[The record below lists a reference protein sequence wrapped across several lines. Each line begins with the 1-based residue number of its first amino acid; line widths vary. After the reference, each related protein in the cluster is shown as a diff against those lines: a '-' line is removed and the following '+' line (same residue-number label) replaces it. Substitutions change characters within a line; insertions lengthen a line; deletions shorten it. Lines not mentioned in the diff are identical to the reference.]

1 LFAYFRETPAK
12 DYSFFCFY
20 QYRQKQPD
28 FTYSFQKEALKL
40 KNDLNV
46 LVKDDSEEV
55 KTAVSE
61 LLQKYKA
68 STYIMFFFSKRDY
81 ATMRVK
87 CVLTL

>member
-1 LFAYFRETPAK
+1 MTRVKNNHSNKCPPIICSAYFRETPAK
-12 DYSFFCFY
+12 DYSFFGFY

-55 KTAVSE
+55 KTA
-61 LLQKYKA
+61 
-68 STYIMFFFSKRDY
+68 
-81 ATMRVK
+81 
-87 CVLTL
+87 